1 MRMYSKYPTDIN
13 KYECRIGSF
22 EGFFVSSVEFY
33 KFNKFDKDDRKDL
46 DGGNNQTGTQCPIDP
61 QSSNRMYSTSI
72 YSVLGKLSST
82 LNFGHAA
89 SIAIYNSRDTVE
101 WKLCHM
107 NPGNASFVLDNAL
120 IGQDRW
126 LIRISGPAKNVEA
139 AV

>member
-82 LNFGHAA
+82 LNFRHAA
-89 SIAIYNSRDTVE
+89 SIAIYNSRDTV
-101 WKLCHM
+101 
-107 NPGNASFVLDNAL
+107 V
-120 IGQDRW
+120 
-126 LIRISGPAKNVEA
+126 SGSYAI
-139 AV
+139 